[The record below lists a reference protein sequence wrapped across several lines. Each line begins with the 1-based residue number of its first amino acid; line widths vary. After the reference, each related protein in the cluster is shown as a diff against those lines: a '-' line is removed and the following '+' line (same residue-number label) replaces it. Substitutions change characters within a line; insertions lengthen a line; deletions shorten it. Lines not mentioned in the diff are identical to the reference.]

1 MKKNWIECE
10 ALIRDIEEIKKNC
23 YDAYCINENRDDAS
37 ALAQLSQRLLGQQM
51 VCDDIIHMLRGY
63 QGSDDE

>member
-1 MKKNWIECE
+1 MEKTWIKCE
-10 ALIRDIEEIKKNC
+10 ALIRDIEELKKNY
-23 YDAYCINENRDDAS
+23 YDAYDMAENRDDAS

-63 QGSDDE
+63 QGCDGE